1 MAQKRGIRRLTRE
14 TIYAAFALAVESAL
28 ITTAQI
34 IDAVEGDDGTGFC
47 LACGEEAMYCEPD
60 AREYECESCGESTV
74 YGAQE
79 LLLYLVA

>member
-1 MAQKRGIRRLTRE
+1 MVQ
-14 TIYAAFALAVESAL
+14 

-34 IDAVEGDDGTGFC
+34 IDAVERDDGAGFC

-60 AREYECESCGESTV
+60 ARKYECESCGEFKV

-79 LLLYLVA
+79 LLLYVVA